1 MIAIW
6 VAGGS
11 IKGGVF
17 WMTVCPR
24 EFVDDCVPQ
33 KTWDDCVPQKIWDD
47 RFNFSGKVSHSQNEK
62 TISKKNHILKMKAHS
77 ETRFENERM
86 FFEKWLILNLKWRC
100 ATKNLKWP
108 CATDNLR
115 WPCATKIQN
124 DPVPQKIWNDRFNF
138 SGNLSHFKNENTFRQ
153 ITTFWKWKLILK
165 LVLKMNAYFLKS
177 D

>member
-1 MIAIW
+1 
-6 VAGGS
+6 
-11 IKGGVF
+11 
-17 WMTVCPR
+17 MTVCHRKLEMTVCHRKSEMTASIFP
-24 EFVDDCVPQ
+24 EKCHIL
-33 KTWDDCVPQKIWDD
+33 KMK
-47 RFNFSGKVSHSQNEK
+47 K

-77 ETRFENERM
+77 ETRFENEHM

-100 ATKNLKWP
+100 ATKNLKCP
-108 CATDNLR
+108 CATENLR